1 MVYQKSGDLVTGPN
15 PNPDVADLTYASAA
29 DNGTTIS
36 FTALTKDL
44 VDPSTD
50 PNWLNNTYIGWA
62 ISPTSSG
69 KPIYYRVLPTQSQ
82 RHVQR

>member
-36 FTALTKDL
+36 FTAMTKDL

-62 ISPTSSG
+62 IEPDVERQADLL
-69 KPIYYRVLPTQSQ
+69 RVLPAQSQ